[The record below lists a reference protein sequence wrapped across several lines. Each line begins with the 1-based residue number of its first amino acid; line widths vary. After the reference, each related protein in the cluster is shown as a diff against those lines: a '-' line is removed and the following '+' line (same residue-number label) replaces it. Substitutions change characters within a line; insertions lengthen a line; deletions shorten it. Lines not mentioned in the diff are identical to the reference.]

1 MECVNEGGVSNF
13 KEIPAGCGANEVCRA
28 VAAGVGVCECAE
40 DYIRV
45 NDVCEGDLFLL
56 YQPCLE
62 KITCPKFY
70 VRYVF
75 SIAIKE
81 AK

>member
-45 NDVCEGDLFLL
+45 NDVCEGDLIYFFCINLAL
-56 YQPCLE
+56 KKSHAQN
-62 KITCPKFY
+62 FM
-70 VRYVF
+70 
-75 SIAIKE
+75 
-81 AK
+81 